1 MHCHQFQKRPLSRRE
16 MLRGCA
22 MGFGGVAMQALMAG
36 EARAKIVNPLAPR
49 TPHFEPKAKNV
60 IFLYMD
66 GGPSQVDTFD
76 HKPLLSKYNGRDP
89 KEVIGKLA
97 PTQFDNVGSI
107 LGSPWEF
114 KQRGESGAWVSE
126 LFPHL
131 AEKEVVDELAFVKS
145 MTSRFSEHT

>member
-1 MHCHQFQKRPLSRRE
+1 MHCRHFQNRPVSRRD

-22 MGFGGVAMQALMAG
+22 MGFGGVAMQALMA
-36 EARAKIVNPLAPR
+36 EQAQAKMVNPLAPK
-49 TPHFEPKAKNV
+49 TPHYRPKANNV

-145 MTSRFSEHT
+145 MTSRFS

>member
-1 MHCHQFQKRPLSRRE
+1 
-16 MLRGCA
+16 
-22 MGFGGVAMQALMAG
+22 MQALFA
-36 EARAKIVNPLAPR
+36 EKAKAAITNPLAPR
-49 TPHFEPKAKNV
+49 LPHYRPKAKNV

-76 HKPLLSKYNGRDP
+76 YKPLLSKYNGRDP

-97 PTQFDNVGSI
+97 PTQFDKVGNI

-114 KQRGESGAWVSE
+114 RLRGDSGAWVSN

-131 AEKEVVDELAFVKS
+131 AEKEVIDELAFVKS
-145 MTSRFSEHT
+145 MTSRFSEHTFANYFLLTGS